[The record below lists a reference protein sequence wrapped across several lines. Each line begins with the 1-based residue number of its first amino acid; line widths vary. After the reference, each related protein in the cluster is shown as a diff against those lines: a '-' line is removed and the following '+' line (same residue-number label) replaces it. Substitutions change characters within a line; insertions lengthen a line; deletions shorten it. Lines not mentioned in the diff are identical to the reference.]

1 MRLLGFAL
9 LGLAWL
15 GLAWL
20 GLKVNSEEK
29 VGHDLVLMRS
39 SFGHAFAMLASCLR
53 HALVWACLLTEKG
66 NIEEKA
72 EAEIQANQGP
82 KCWGPIGKRICMS

>member
-1 MRLLGFAL
+1 MSFAL

-15 GLAWL
+15 R
-20 GLKVNSEEK
+20 LKINSEEK
-29 VGHDLVLMRS
+29 LGLDLVLMRS
-39 SFGHAFAMLASCLR
+39 SFGHASAMLGSCLR

-66 NIEEKA
+66 NVEEKA

-82 KCWGPIGKRICMS
+82 KCWGPIGERICMS